1 MKREDVI
8 KDSSR
13 LIIIAWCSND
23 DEYGRYSTT
32 IHGTTDEEVRNR
44 YDEMVKGYDDG
55 DWGNKGYHFM
65 LVEEKTINTILKEY

>member
-55 DWGNKGYHFM
+55 
-65 LVEEKTINTILKEY
+65 